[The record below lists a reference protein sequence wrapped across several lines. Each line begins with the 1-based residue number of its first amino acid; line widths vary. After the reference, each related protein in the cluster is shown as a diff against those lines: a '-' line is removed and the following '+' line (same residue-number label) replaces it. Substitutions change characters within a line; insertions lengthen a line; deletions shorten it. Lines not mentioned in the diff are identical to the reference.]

1 MAARGAYGGYLLE
14 GVHLGG
20 EVRGLEHPQQ
30 GVQAQVVH
38 YCDQLPLEPHAQQL
52 DG

>member
-1 MAARGAYGGYLLE
+1 VG
-14 GVHLGG
+14 
-20 EVRGLEHPQQ
+20 GLEHPEQ

-38 YCDQLPLEPHAQQL
+38 HRDQLPLEPHTQQL